1 MLSFP
6 FVPSKNETDLT
17 LFHIFMNFSRA
28 KAVAAVRTHISRA
41 LPATTETVKEVTAS
55 ETVTTMPKQEVCWM
69 RDPKTGCW
77 APEDSF
83 DIVDVAELRAQL
95 LSMNK

>member
-1 MLSFP
+1 MYLI
-6 FVPSKNETDLT
+6 
-17 LFHIFMNFSRA
+17 LFNILYEFSRA
-28 KAVAAVRTHISRA
+28 KAVAAARTHISRA

-69 RDPKTGCW
+69 RHPKTGCW

-83 DIVDVAELRAQL
+83 DVVDVAELRAQL